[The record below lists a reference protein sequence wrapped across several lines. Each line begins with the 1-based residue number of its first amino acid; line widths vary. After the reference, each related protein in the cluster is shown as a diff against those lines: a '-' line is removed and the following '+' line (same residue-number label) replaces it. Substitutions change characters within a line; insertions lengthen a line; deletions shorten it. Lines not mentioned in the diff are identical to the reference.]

1 VSAGRVTEGM
11 LGRRLLSDL
20 RASTQ
25 RIATAQRQIASGRR
39 IDKPSDDPLATH
51 NAMRL
56 RSELGGIEQ
65 DKRTISDTKGW
76 LDTTDSAL
84 ATITDVVHRARE
96 LALQGANGAIG
107 QTERNKLADE
117 IDQLIETAKS
127 AANSSY
133 GGRYVLG
140 GTDTD
145 DPPYT
150 PGAVDAYDGDTGL
163 IARQIG
169 PGVSVQINIPGVNI
183 LGNGAAGE
191 SPQKLLRT
199 LRTLA
204 ADLRSGNLPG
214 LRGPALNNLEK
225 NLEDVTSAR
234 GVVGALAT
242 RLEAAEARLAQVE
255 ESTVSLLSEN
265 EDTDIAKA
273 MIDLTTQQ
281 SVYQAA
287 LQSGQ
292 SLIQPSLLDF
302 LR

>member
-1 VSAGRVTEGM
+1 MSAGRVTEGM

-51 NAMRL
+51 NALRL

-96 LALQGANGAIG
+96 LALAGANGAIG

-117 IDQLIETAKS
+117 VDQLIETAKS
-127 AANSSY
+127 AANASY
-133 GGRYVLG
+133 GGRYVLAG
-140 GTDTD
+140 QDTD
-145 DPPYT
+145 DPPYS
-150 PGAVDAYDGDTGL
+150 PGAVDAYDGDSGL

-169 PGVSVQINIPGVNI
+169 PGVSVQINVKGVDI
-183 LGNGAAGE
+183 LGNGTADT
-191 SPQKLLRT
+191 KLLTT

-214 LRGPALNNLEK
+214 LRGPALNNLQT

-242 RLEAAEARLAQVE
+242 RIESAETRLAQVE
-255 ESTVSLLSEN
+255 ESTLSLLSEN

-292 SLIQPSLLDF
+292 ALIQPSLLDF

>member
-1 VSAGRVTEGM
+1 MSVGRITEGM
-11 LGRRLLSDL
+11 LSRRLLSDL
-20 RASTQ
+20 RATSE
-25 RIATAQRQIASGRR
+25 RIATAQRQISSGVRLS
-39 IDKPSDDPLATH
+39 KPSDDPLATH
-51 NAMRL
+51 NSLRL
-56 RSELGGIEQ
+56 RSELGGIAQ
-65 DKRTISDTKGW
+65 DRRTISDTKGW
-76 LDTTDSAL
+76 VDTTDSAL

-96 LALQGANGAIG
+96 LAIQGANGAIG

-127 AANSSY
+127 AANASY
-133 GGRYVLG
+133 GGRYVFG
-140 GTDTD
+140 GQDTD
-145 DPPYT
+145 DPPYS
-150 PGAVDAYDGDTGL
+150 PGAVDAYDGDTNV

-169 PGVSVQINIPGVNI
+169 PGVSVQINVHGVDV
-183 LGNGAAGE
+183 LGNGTGDT
-191 SPQKLLRT
+191 KLLTT

-204 ADLRSGNLPG
+204 ADLRSGNLAG
-214 LRGPALNNLEK
+214 IRGPALNDLEA

-234 GVVGALAT
+234 GVVGALST

-273 MIDLTTQQ
+273 LIALTTQQ

-292 SLIQPSLLDF
+292 ALNQPSLLDF

>member
-51 NAMRL
+51 NALRL
-56 RSELGGIEQ
+56 RSELAGIAQ
-65 DKRTISDTKGW
+65 DKRTIDDTKGW
-76 LDTTDSAL
+76 IDTTDSAL

-117 IDQLIETAKS
+117 VDQLIETAKS

-133 GGRYVLG
+133 GGRYVLAG
-140 GTDTD
+140 QSTASQ
-145 DPPYT
+145 PYS
-150 PGAVDAYDGDTGL
+150 PGPVDAYAGDTAA

-169 PGVSVQINIPGVNI
+169 PGVSVQISIPGVTI
-183 LGNGAAGE
+183 LGNGSGDA
-191 SPQKLLRT
+191 KLLTT

-204 ADLRSGNLPG
+204 ADLRGGNLAG
-214 LRGPALNNLEK
+214 LRGPALNDLAS

-234 GVVGALAT
+234 GTIGALST
-242 RLEAAEARLAQVE
+242 RLDAAATRLAQVE
-255 ESTVSLLSEN
+255 ESTSALLSEN

-281 SVYQAA
+281 SVYHAA

>member
-1 VSAGRVTEGM
+1 MSAGRITEGM

-51 NAMRL
+51 NALRL

-117 IDQLIETAKS
+117 VDQLIETAKS

-133 GGRYVLG
+133 GGRYVLAG
-140 GTDTD
+140 QDTD
-145 DPPYT
+145 DAPYA
-150 PGAVDAYDGDTGL
+150 PGAVDAYDGDTGA

-169 PGVSVQINIPGVNI
+169 PGVSVQINVKGVDI
-183 LGNGAAGE
+183 LGNGAADT
-191 SPQKLLRT
+191 KLLTT

-204 ADLRSGNLPG
+204 
-214 LRGPALNNLEK
+214 
-225 NLEDVTSAR
+225 
-234 GVVGALAT
+234 
-242 RLEAAEARLAQVE
+242 
-255 ESTVSLLSEN
+255 
-265 EDTDIAKA
+265 
-273 MIDLTTQQ
+273 
-281 SVYQAA
+281 
-287 LQSGQ
+287 
-292 SLIQPSLLDF
+292 
-302 LR
+302 

>member
-1 VSAGRVTEGM
+1 MSAGRVTEGM

-20 RASTQ
+20 RASTH

-51 NAMRL
+51 NALRL
-56 RSELGGIEQ
+56 RSELAGIAQ
-65 DKRTISDTKGW
+65 DKRTIDDTKGW

-84 ATITDVVHRARE
+84 GTITEVVHRARE

-117 IDQLIETAKS
+117 VDQLIETAKS

-133 GGRYVLG
+133 GGRYVLAG
-140 GTDTD
+140 QDTD
-145 DPPYT
+145 DAPYT
-150 PGAVDAYDGDTGL
+150 PGAVDAYDGDTAA

-183 LGNGAAGE
+183 LGNGATDA
-191 SPQKLLRT
+191 KLLRT

-214 LRGPALNNLEK
+214 LRGPALNNLSS

-234 GVVGALAT
+234 GTIGALST
-242 RLEAAEARLAQVE
+242 RLEAAESRLAQVE
-255 ESTVSLLSEN
+255 ESTAALLSAN

-273 MIDLTTQQ
+273 MIDLSTQQ

>member
-1 VSAGRVTEGM
+1 MSAGRITEGM

-51 NAMRL
+51 NALRL
-56 RSELGGIEQ
+56 RSELSGIEQ
-65 DKRTISDTKGW
+65 DKRTVSDTKGW

-84 ATITDVVHRARE
+84 ATITEVVHRARE
-96 LALQGANGAIG
+96 LALQGANGSIG

-117 IDQLIETAKS
+117 VDQLIETVKS

-133 GGRYVLG
+133 GGRYVFAG
-140 GTDTD
+140 NDSA

-150 PGAVDAYDGDTGL
+150 PGVVDAYDGNTRA

-169 PGVSVQINIPGVNI
+169 PGVSVQINIPGVEI
-183 LGNGAAGE
+183 IGAGGGDE
-191 SPQKLLRT
+191 KLLST
-199 LRTLA
+199 LRALA
-204 ADLRSGNLPG
+204 VDLRAGDLEG
-214 LRGPALNNLEK
+214 LRGPALNNLES

-242 RLEAAEARLAQVE
+242 RMETAEARLAQVE
-255 ESTVSLLSEN
+255 ESTISLLSET

-273 MIDLTTQQ
+273 LIDLTTQQ

-292 SLIQPSLLDF
+292 ALIQPSLLDF

>member
-51 NAMRL
+51 NALRL

-84 ATITDVVHRARE
+84 ATITEVVHRARE

-117 IDQLIETAKS
+117 IDQLVETAKS

-133 GGRYVLG
+133 GGRYVFG
-140 GTDTD
+140 GQDTD

-150 PGAVDAYDGDTGL
+150 PGAVDTYDGDTAL

-169 PGVSVQINIPGVNI
+169 PGVSVQINVPGVNI
-183 LGNGAAGE
+183 LGNGTADT
-191 SPQKLLRT
+191 KLLRT

-214 LRGPALNNLEK
+214 LRGPALNNLQT

-234 GVVGALAT
+234 GIVGALST
-242 RLEAAEARLAQVE
+242 RLESAEARLAQVE

>member
-1 VSAGRVTEGM
+1 VSAGRITEGM

-51 NAMRL
+51 NALRL
-56 RSELGGIEQ
+56 RSELAGIAQ
-65 DKRTISDTKGW
+65 DKRTIADTKGW
-76 LDTTDSAL
+76 LETADSAL

-96 LALQGANGAIG
+96 LALQGANGSIG

-117 IDQLIETAKS
+117 VDQLIETAKS

-133 GGRYVLG
+133 GGRYVFAG
-140 GTDTD
+140 QDTA

-150 PGAVDAYDGDTGL
+150 PGAVDAYDGDGGA

-169 PGVSVQINIPGVNI
+169 PGVSVQINIPGDAI
-183 LGNGAAGE
+183 LGDGSGDT
-191 SPQKLLRT
+191 KLLTT

-204 ADLRSGNLPG
+204 ADLRGGNLAG
-214 LRGPALNNLEK
+214 LRGPALNGLEA

-234 GVVGALAT
+234 GTLGALST
-242 RLEAAEARLAQVE
+242 RLDAAEARLSQVE
-255 ESTVSLLSEN
+255 ESTASLLSEN

>member
-20 RASTQ
+20 RASTH
-25 RIATAQRQIASGRR
+25 RIATAQRQIASGKR

-51 NAMRL
+51 NALRL
-56 RSELGGIEQ
+56 RSELAGIAQ
-65 DKRTISDTKGW
+65 DMRTIDDTKGW
-76 LDTTDSAL
+76 IDTTDSAL
-84 ATITDVVHRARE
+84 ATVTDTVHRARE
-96 LALQGANGAIG
+96 LALQGANGSIG

-117 IDQLIETAKS
+117 VDQLIETAKS

-133 GGRYVLG
+133 GGRYVLAG
-140 GTDTD
+140 QDTD

-150 PGAVDAYDGDTGL
+150 AGAVDTYDGDSGA

-169 PGVSVQINIPGVNI
+169 PGVSVQINIPGVSV
-183 LGNGAAGE
+183 LGNGGADN
-191 SPQKLLRT
+191 KLLST
-199 LRTLA
+199 LRTLS

-214 LRGPALNNLEK
+214 LRGPALTNLDK

-234 GVVGALAT
+234 GTIGALST
-242 RLEAAEARLAQVE
+242 RLDAAQSRLAQVE
-255 ESTVSLLSEN
+255 ESTTALLSEN

>member
-25 RIATAQRQIASGRR
+25 RIADAQRQIASGKR

-51 NAMRL
+51 NALRL
-56 RSELGGIEQ
+56 RSELAGIAQ
-65 DKRTISDTKGW
+65 DKRTIDDTKGW

-96 LALQGANGAIG
+96 LALQGANGAMS
-107 QTERNKLADE
+107 QSDRNKLADE
-117 IDQLIETAKS
+117 VDQLIETAKS
-127 AANSSY
+127 AANASY
-133 GGRYVLG
+133 GGRYVLAG
-140 GTDTD
+140 QDTD

-150 PGAVDAYDGDTGL
+150 PGGTDLYDGDVAP

-169 PGVSVQINIPGVNI
+169 PGVSVQINVAGVNV
-183 LGNGAAGE
+183 LGGDGT
-191 SPQKLLRT
+191 PTDTKLLST
-199 LRTLA
+199 LRTIA
-204 ADLRSGNLPG
+204 SDLRGGNVAG
-214 LRGPALNNLEK
+214 LRGPALNRLST

-234 GVVGALAT
+234 GVIGALST

-255 ESTVSLLSEN
+255 ESTASLLSAS

-273 MIDLTTQQ
+273 IIDLNTQQ

-292 SLIQPSLLDF
+292 ALIQPSLLDF

>member
-1 VSAGRVTEGM
+1 MSAGRITEGM

-20 RASTQ
+20 RASTA

-51 NAMRL
+51 NALRL
-56 RSELGGIEQ
+56 RSELAGIAQ
-65 DKRTISDTKGW
+65 DQRTISDTQGW
-76 LDTTDSAL
+76 LETTDSAL

-127 AANSSY
+127 AANASY
-133 GGRYVLG
+133 GGRYVFG
-140 GTDTD
+140 GQDTD

-150 PGAVDAYDGDTGL
+150 PGAVDTYDGDTSP

-169 PGVSVQINIPGVNI
+169 PGVAVQINVPGVDV
-183 LGNGAAGE
+183 LGNGTADT
-191 SPQKLLRT
+191 KLLTT

-204 ADLRSGNLPG
+204 ADLRSGNLAG
-214 LRGPALNNLEK
+214 VRGPALNNLQS

-234 GVVGALAT
+234 GTMGALST
-242 RLEAAEARLAQVE
+242 RLEAAQARLAQVE
-255 ESTVSLLSEN
+255 ESTTSLLSEN

-292 SLIQPSLLDF
+292 ALIQPSLLDF

>member
-1 VSAGRVTEGM
+1 MSAGRITEGM

-25 RIATAQRQIASGRR
+25 RIATAQRQIASGVR
-39 IDKPSDDPLATH
+39 ISKPSDDPLATH
-51 NAMRL
+51 NSLRL
-56 RSELGGIEQ
+56 RSELGGIAQ
-65 DKRTISDTKGW
+65 DRRTISDTKGW
-76 LDTTDSAL
+76 VDTTDSAL
-84 ATITDVVHRARE
+84 ATITEVVHRARE

-127 AANSSY
+127 AANASY
-133 GGRYVLG
+133 GGRYVFAG
-140 GTDTD
+140 QDTD
-145 DPPYT
+145 DAPYT
-150 PGAVDAYDGDTGL
+150 PGAVDAYDGDTGV

-169 PGVSVQINIPGVNI
+169 PGVSVQINVPGVDI
-183 LGNGAAGE
+183 LGNGSADT
-191 SPQKLLRT
+191 KLLTT

-204 ADLRSGNLPG
+204 ADLRSGNVAG
-214 LRGPALNNLEK
+214 VRGPALNSLQA

-234 GVVGALAT
+234 GIVGALAT
-242 RLEAAEARLAQVE
+242 RLEAAESRLAQVE
-255 ESTVSLLSEN
+255 ESTTSLLSEN
-265 EDTDIAKA
+265 EDTDVAKA

-292 SLIQPSLLDF
+292 ALIQPSLLDF

>member
-1 VSAGRVTEGM
+1 MSSAGRVTEGM

-51 NAMRL
+51 NALRL
-56 RSELGGIEQ
+56 RSELAGIAQ
-65 DKRTISDTKGW
+65 DRRTIDDTKGW

-84 ATITDVVHRARE
+84 GTMTEVVHRARE

-127 AANSSY
+127 AGNTSY
-133 GGRYVLG
+133 GGRYVFAG
-140 GTDTD
+140 QDTD

-150 PGAVDAYDGDTGL
+150 PGAVDAYDGDSNP

-169 PGVSVQINIPGVNI
+169 PGVSVQINVPGVDV
-183 LGNGAAGE
+183 LGDGTAAT
-191 SPQKLLRT
+191 PPKLLNT
-199 LRTLA
+199 LRTIA
-204 ADLRSGNLPG
+204 ADLRAGNLPG
-214 LRGPALNNLEK
+214 LRGAALNNLER

-234 GVVGALAT
+234 GVVGALST
-242 RLEAAEARLAQVE
+242 RLEAAEERLAQVE
-255 ESTVSLLSEN
+255 ESTTALLSAN

>member
-1 VSAGRVTEGM
+1 VSAGRITEGM

-20 RASTQ
+20 RASTH

-51 NAMRL
+51 NALRL
-56 RSELGGIEQ
+56 RSELAGIAQ
-65 DKRTISDTKGW
+65 DRRTIDDARGW
-76 LDTTDSAL
+76 IDTTDSAL
-84 ATITDVVHRARE
+84 ATMTEVVHRARE

-107 QTERNKLADE
+107 QTERVKLADE

-127 AANSSY
+127 AANASY
-133 GGRYVLG
+133 GGRYVMG
-140 GTDTD
+140 GQDTD
-145 DPPYT
+145 DAPYT
-150 PGAVDAYDGDTGL
+150 PGGVDTYDGDTAPV
-163 IARQIG
+163 ARQIG
-169 PGVSVQINIPGVNI
+169 PGVAVQINIPGVDI
-183 LGNGAAGE
+183 LGNGSGDT
-191 SPQKLLRT
+191 KLLAT
-199 LRTLA
+199 LRTLS
-204 ADLRSGNLPG
+204 ADLRSGNLAG
-214 LRGPALNNLEK
+214 VRGPALVDLSA

-234 GVVGALAT
+234 GTVGALST
-242 RLEAAEARLAQVE
+242 RLESAQSRLAQVE
-255 ESTVSLLSEN
+255 ESTLSLLSET

-292 SLIQPSLLDF
+292 ALIQPSLLDF

>member
-1 VSAGRVTEGM
+1 MSAGRITEGM

-20 RASTQ
+20 RASTA
-25 RIATAQRQIASGRR
+25 RMATAQRQIASGKR

-51 NAMRL
+51 NALRL
-56 RSELGGIEQ
+56 RSELAGIAQ
-65 DKRTISDTKGW
+65 DQRTISDTQGW

-127 AANSSY
+127 AANTSY
-133 GGRYVLG
+133 GGRYVFAG
-140 GTDTD
+140 AGHRRRRPT
-145 DPPYT
+145 P
-150 PGAVDAYDGDTGL
+150 PGAVDTYDGDSLPDRPPDRPRRLGPDQH
-163 IARQIG
+163 ARRRHPRQRHRRH
-169 PGVSVQINIPGVNI
+169 Q
-183 LGNGAAGE
+183 
-191 SPQKLLRT
+191 
-199 LRTLA
+199 A
-204 ADLRSGNLPG
+204 ADDAPHARGRPAQRQRRG
-214 LRGPALNNLEK
+214 VRGPALEQPAVQPRGRHLGARHRRRP
-225 NLEDVTSAR
+225 DDAAR
-234 GVVGALAT
+234 GRAK
-242 RLEAAEARLAQVE
+242 ARLAQVE
-255 ESTVSLLSEN
+255 ESTTALLSEN

-292 SLIQPSLLDF
+292 ALIQPSLLDF

>member
-20 RASTQ
+20 RASTH
-25 RIATAQRQIASGRR
+25 RIATAQRQIASGKR

-51 NAMRL
+51 NALRL
-56 RSELGGIEQ
+56 RSELAGIAQ
-65 DKRTISDTKGW
+65 DMRTIDDTKGW
-76 LDTTDSAL
+76 IDTTDSAL
-84 ATITDVVHRARE
+84 ATITETVHRARE
-96 LALQGANGAIG
+96 LALQGANGSIG

-117 IDQLIETAKS
+117 VDQLIETAKS

-133 GGRYVLG
+133 GGRYVLAG
-140 GTDTD
+140 QDTD
-145 DPPYT
+145 DPPYSS
-150 PGAVDAYDGDTGL
+150 GVVDAYDGDSGP

-169 PGVSVQINIPGVNI
+169 PGVSVQINVPGVNV
-183 LGNGAAGE
+183 LGNGGADN
-191 SPQKLLRT
+191 KLLST
-199 LRTLA
+199 LRKLS

-214 LRGPALNNLEK
+214 LRGPALTNLET

-234 GVVGALAT
+234 GTIGALST
-242 RLEAAEARLAQVE
+242 RLDAAQARLAQVE
-255 ESTVSLLSEN
+255 ESTTSLLSQN

>member
-1 VSAGRVTEGM
+1 MSAGRVTEGM

-56 RSELGGIEQ
+56 RSELDGIAQ

-96 LALQGANGAIG
+96 LVLQGANGAIG
-107 QTERNKLADE
+107 QSDRNKLAAE

-127 AANSSY
+127 AGNASY
-133 GGRYVLG
+133 GGRYVLAG
-140 GTDTD
+140 RDTD
-145 DPPYT
+145 DAPYT
-150 PGAVDAYDGDTGL
+150 PGAVDAYDGDIGL

-169 PGVSVQINIPGVNI
+169 PGTSVQINVPGVNV
-183 LGNGAAGE
+183 LGNGSATDTR
-191 SPQKLLRT
+191 LLRT
-199 LRTLA
+199 LRTIA

-214 LRGPALNNLEK
+214 LRGPALTKLEK

-234 GVVGALAT
+234 GVVGALST
-242 RLEAAEARLAQVE
+242 RLESAEARLAQVE
-255 ESTVSLLSEN
+255 ESTISLLSEN

-292 SLIQPSLLDF
+292 ALIQPSLLDF

>member
-1 VSAGRVTEGM
+1 VSAGRITEGM

-25 RIATAQRQIASGRR
+25 RMATAQRQIASGVR
-39 IDKPSDDPLATH
+39 ISKPSDDPLATH
-51 NAMRL
+51 NSLRL
-56 RSELGGIEQ
+56 RSELGGIAQ
-65 DKRTISDTKGW
+65 DRRTISDTKGW
-76 LDTTDSAL
+76 VDTTDSAL
-84 ATITDVVHRARE
+84 ATITEVVHRARE

-127 AANSSY
+127 AANASY
-133 GGRYVLG
+133 GGRYVFG
-140 GTDTD
+140 GQDTD
-145 DPPYT
+145 DAPYT
-150 PGAVDAYDGDTGL
+150 PGGVDTYDGDTGV

-169 PGVSVQINIPGVNI
+169 PGVSVQINVPGVDV
-183 LGNGAAGE
+183 LGNGSADT
-191 SPQKLLRT
+191 KLLTT

-204 ADLRSGNLPG
+204 ADLRSGNVAG
-214 LRGPALNNLEK
+214 VRGPALNNLQA

-234 GVVGALAT
+234 GIVGALST

-255 ESTVSLLSEN
+255 ESTTSLLSEN

-287 LQSGQ
+287 LRSGQ
-292 SLIQPSLLDF
+292 ALIQPSLLDF

>member
-20 RASTQ
+20 RASTH

-51 NAMRL
+51 NALRL
-56 RSELGGIEQ
+56 RSELAGIAQ
-65 DKRTISDTKGW
+65 DKRTIDDTKGW
-76 LDTTDSAL
+76 IDTTDSAL
-84 ATITDVVHRARE
+84 ATITEVVHRARE

-133 GGRYVLG
+133 GGRYVLAG
-140 GTDTD
+140 QDTD
-145 DPPYT
+145 DAPYT
-150 PGAVDAYDGDTGL
+150 PGAVDTYDGDSGP

-183 LGNGAAGE
+183 LGNGTADT
-191 SPQKLLRT
+191 KLLTT

-204 ADLRSGNLPG
+204 TDLRSSNLAG
-214 LRGPALNNLEK
+214 LRGPALNNLSS

-234 GVVGALAT
+234 GTIGALST
-242 RLEAAEARLAQVE
+242 RLEAAESRLAQVE
-255 ESTVSLLSEN
+255 ESTSALLSEN
-265 EDTDIAKA
+265 EDTDIARA

>member
-1 VSAGRVTEGM
+1 MSAGRITEGM

-51 NAMRL
+51 NALRL
-56 RSELGGIEQ
+56 RSELSGVAQ
-65 DKRTISDTKGW
+65 DRRTISDTKGW

-84 ATITDVVHRARE
+84 STITDVVHRARE

-117 IDQLIETAKS
+117 VDQLIETAKS

-133 GGRYVLG
+133 GGRYVFAG
-140 GTDTD
+140 QDTD

-150 PGAVDAYDGDTGL
+150 PGAVDAYDGDTGA
-163 IARQIG
+163 IARSIG
-169 PGVSVQINIPGVNI
+169 PAVSVQINVPGVDI
-183 LGNGAAGE
+183 LGNGAADT
-191 SPQKLLRT
+191 KLLTT

-204 ADLRSGNLPG
+204 ADLRGGNLAG
-214 LRGPALNNLEK
+214 LRGPALNDLTA

-234 GVVGALAT
+234 GTVGALTT

-255 ESTVSLLSEN
+255 ESTVSLLSET
-265 EDTDIAKA
+265 EDTDVAKA

-292 SLIQPSLLDF
+292 ALIQPSLLDF

>member
-1 VSAGRVTEGM
+1 M

-20 RASTQ
+20 RGSTH

-51 NAMRL
+51 NALRL
-56 RSELGGIEQ
+56 RSELAGIEQ
-65 DKRTISDTKGW
+65 DKRTIDDTKGW
-76 LDTTDSAL
+76 IDTTDSAL
-84 ATITDVVHRARE
+84 ATITETVHRARE
-96 LALQGANGAIG
+96 LALQGANGSIG

-133 GGRYVLG
+133 GGRFVLA
-140 GTDTD
+140 GTDTA
-145 DPPYT
+145 DPPYS
-150 PGAVDAYDGDTGL
+150 PGAVDAYDGDTGT

-169 PGVSVQINIPGVNI
+169 PGVSVQINIHGVDI
-183 LGNGAAGE
+183 LGNGGAAE
-191 SPQKLLRT
+191 SPPKLLST

-204 ADLRSGNLPG
+204 ADLRGGNLNG
-214 LRGPALNNLEK
+214 LRTTALNSLSK

-234 GVVGALAT
+234 GTIGALST
-242 RLEAAEARLAQVE
+242 RLDAAEARLAQVE
-255 ESTVSLLSEN
+255 ESTTSLLSET
-265 EDTDIAKA
+265 EDADIAKA

-287 LQSGQ
+287 LRSGQ

>member
-1 VSAGRVTEGM
+1 MSAGRITEGM

-51 NAMRL
+51 NALRL
-56 RSELGGIEQ
+56 RSELAGLAQ
-65 DKRTISDTKGW
+65 DRRTISDTKGW
-76 LDTTDSAL
+76 VDTTDSAL
-84 ATITDVVHRARE
+84 ATMTDVVHRARE

-107 QTERNKLADE
+107 QIERNKLADE
-117 IDQLIETAKS
+117 VDQLIETAKN
-127 AANSSY
+127 AINASY
-133 GGRYVLG
+133 GGRYVFAG
-140 GTDTD
+140 QDTD
-145 DPPYT
+145 DAPYT
-150 PGAVDAYDGDTGL
+150 PGGADAYDGDAGAV
-163 IARQIG
+163 ARQIG
-169 PGVSVQINIPGVNI
+169 PGVAVQINITGDAI
-183 LGNGAAGE
+183 LGNGGADT
-191 SPQKLLRT
+191 KLLST

-204 ADLRSGNLPG
+204 ADLRSGNLAG
-214 LRGPALNNLEK
+214 VRGPALNNLQS

-234 GVVGALAT
+234 GTVGALAT
-242 RLEAAEARLAQVE
+242 RLQAAEARLAQVE
-255 ESTVSLLSEN
+255 ESTVSLLSEA
-265 EDTDIAKA
+265 EDTDVAKA

-292 SLIQPSLLDF
+292 ALIQPSLLDF

>member
-1 VSAGRVTEGM
+1 MSAGRVTEGM

-20 RASTQ
+20 RASTH
-25 RIATAQRQIASGRR
+25 RIATAQRQIASGKR

-51 NAMRL
+51 NALRL
-56 RSELGGIEQ
+56 RSELAGIAQ
-65 DKRTISDTKGW
+65 DMRTIDDTKGW
-76 LDTTDSAL
+76 IDTTDSAL
-84 ATITDVVHRARE
+84 ATVTDTVHRARE
-96 LALQGANGAIG
+96 LALQGANGSIG

-117 IDQLIETAKS
+117 VDQLIETAKS

-133 GGRYVLG
+133 GGRYVLAG
-140 GTDTD
+140 QDTD

-150 PGAVDAYDGDTGL
+150 AGAVDTYDGDSGA

-169 PGVSVQINIPGVNI
+169 PGVSVQINIPGVSV
-183 LGNGAAGE
+183 LGNGGADN
-191 SPQKLLRT
+191 KLLST
-199 LRTLA
+199 LRTLS

-214 LRGPALNNLEK
+214 LRGPALTNLDK

-234 GVVGALAT
+234 GTIGALST
-242 RLEAAEARLAQVE
+242 RLDAAQSRLAQVE
-255 ESTVSLLSEN
+255 ESTTALLSEN